1 MRSDAYPLK
10 IIKLIRTLEGRL
22 VTGMA
27 YVCGGLFIVLALY
40 TTFDVLGRR
49 FGGPFSGVTDEM
61 GEYALA
67 LGSSWALAYT
77 LRTGG
82 HVRVDVIFP
91 YLSTALRGRLDA
103 LAMALMA
110 VFAGT
115 VSVYLWRLAVSSHAI
130 GATGHSIIQTPQW
143 VPQAMM
149 AAGYSL
155 LALVSLT
162 SCLAFLL
169 GVEDAESGED

>member
-1 MRSDAYPLK
+1 MHPEAYPLRILK
-10 IIKLIRTLEGRL
+10 WVRKLEGHL

-27 YVCGGLFIVLALY
+27 YVCGGLFLILAFY

-77 LRTGG
+77 LRAGG
-82 HVRVDVIFP
+82 HVRVDVLLP
-91 YLSTALRGRLDA
+91 YVPSWLRGRLDA
-103 LAMALMA
+103 FAMALMA

-115 VSVYLWRLAVSSHAI
+115 VSVYLWALAGSSRAI

-143 VPQAMM
+143 VPQAMV

-169 GVEDAESGED
+169 GVEDA